1 LNIKLYMDEDAMA
14 ARVVAGMRSRGVD
27 VFTAKLAGM
36 LRRDDE
42 DHLAFAA
49 AGNRTL
55 YSFNKGH
62 FLRLH
67 TEWISSG
74 RDHAGLILGLQRRYG
89 PGEEIRRLSRL
100 VETLSAEDIQN
111 RVEFLSGW

>member
-14 ARVVAGMRSRGVD
+14 AKVVAGMRSRGVD
-27 VFTAKLAGM
+27 VLTAKLAGM
-36 LRRDDE
+36 LTRDDE
-42 DHLAFAA
+42 DHLAFGA

-55 YSFNKGH
+55 YSFNQGH

-74 RDHAGLILGLQRRYG
+74 RDHAGVILAKQKRYS
-89 PGEEIRRLSRL
+89 PREQIRRLSRL
-100 VETLSAEDIQN
+100 VETLSAEDMQN

>member
-1 LNIKLYMDEDAMA
+1 MDEDAMA
-14 ARVVAGMRSRGVD
+14 AKVVAGMRSRGVD
-27 VFTAKLAGM
+27 VLTAKLAGM
-36 LRRDDE
+36 LTRDDE

-49 AGNRTL
+49 AGKRTL

-67 TEWISSG
+67 REWISSG
-74 RDHAGLILGLQRRYG
+74 RDHAGIILGLQKRYG
-89 PGEEIRRLSRL
+89 PGEQIRRLSRL
-100 VETLSAEDIQN
+100 VETLSDEEMRN